1 VSWRL
6 FLTDTSQPDLEPLSE
21 AEQGALVDE
30 LFGWVEAGPPRTDR
44 RVVGGV
50 ELSEE
55 RLESGFVVTDFV
67 DEGEPY
73 VAVVRVRRV

>member
-21 AEQGALVDE
+21 AERSALVDD
-30 LFGWVEAGPPRTDR
+30 LFGWVEAGPPRTNR

-50 ELSEE
+50 ELFEE
-55 RLESGFVVTDFV
+55 RLESGFVVTYFV
-67 DEGEPY
+67 DEAEPY

>member
-1 VSWRL
+1 VSWRV
-6 FLTDTSQPDLEPLSE
+6 FLTDSSQPDLEPLSE

-30 LFGWVEAGPPRTDR
+30 LFGWVEAGPPRTNR

-50 ELSEE
+50 ELFEE
-55 RLESGFVVTDFV
+55 RLESGFVVTYFV